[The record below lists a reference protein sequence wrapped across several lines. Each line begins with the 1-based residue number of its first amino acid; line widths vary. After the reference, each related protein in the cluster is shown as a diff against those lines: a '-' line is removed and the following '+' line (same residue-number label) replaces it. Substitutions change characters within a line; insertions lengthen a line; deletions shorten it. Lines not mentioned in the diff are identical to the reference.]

1 MEADPSGAQVMVSN
15 YFSIKHG
22 HYLYFIQPD
31 YDDSVEFQTFSLNC
45 NGAAGD
51 MIYITD
57 TEAGNVGH
65 GISEVFVIESRH
77 PMRGKLRVT
86 ENRCNGFINMIS

>member
-1 MEADPSGAQVMVSN
+1 MKAEPFSAQVMVLN

-57 TEAGNVGH
+57 TETGGNVGH
-65 GISEVFVIESRH
+65 GISEVSVIESTQAL
-77 PMRGKLRVT
+77 RGKLRVT
-86 ENRCNGFINMIS
+86 EKPVQWFH